1 MNHTYTLNTE
11 GLQKIKCTTFYK
23 INKKMKKDWRWQTWS
38 TSGSLLLF
46 CNHEKPGGIF
56 HFLIIGILAPQSSL
70 SCPHFLAFE
79 LQGHPYKVHWRKAIL
94 EASQFST
101 QRQEKEKKKEKKR
114 KSGGQHQNLTTSASK
129 VREKTYIARETR
141 Y

>member
-101 QRQEKEKKKEKKR
+101 QRQEKGKKEKK
-114 KSGGQHQNLTTSASK
+114 KWWTASQSYYLSK
-129 VREKTYIARETR
+129 QSQREDIYSKRDTVLNW
-141 Y
+141 